1 MQKLNVDE
9 EIVSHWTM
17 KCRSKSSIRNIHWD
31 AIPLK
36 HLWSK
41 FGWSST

>member
-17 KCRSKSSIRNIHWD
+17 KCMLNSASETFNEMQY
-31 AIPLK
+31 
-36 HLWSK
+36 LWSIY
-41 FGWSST
+41 GPSLVAL